1 MPNYL
6 ILIMS
11 KGLYTRKPETQN
23 IPNVR
28 RSERTFEYKSG
39 IKTLD
44 LRLCGDH
51 KNTHTQIHDAT
62 I

>member
-6 ILIMS
+6 MLIMAR
-11 KGLYTRKPETQN
+11 GLYTRKPETQK

-28 RSERTFEYKSG
+28 RSERTFEYMRC
-39 IKTLD
+39 IKTLN
-44 LRLCGDH
+44 LRICGDH